1 MKKFYSLLIL
11 FVLFNVW
18 CGASERSLN
27 SVPGY
32 KTFSGINEVPATN
45 IQVVLTNEFTGEVTI
60 TWECIPSTGFLHYIL
75 LRNGVQLAVIPS
87 ALTYSDILPGYGIY
101 TYCIQ
106 AVYTTG
112 PTANAC
118 SDVEWPSPTMVW
130 SPAQL
135 AATVLSGTTENVH
148 LSIGNTGLG
157 TLAYEFPNYI
167 DHSGDSPMAYC
178 PASATDADEFISR
191 VQFGT
196 IDNSSG
202 WSGYSD
208 FTSLST
214 DLARGNTYMVSIT
227 IGPPSYTGDISGLW
241 IDFDHSNT
249 FDAGEFFALTGT
261 SPAINTITIPAS
273 ALSGPTTMRVRTQ
286 FNGTLSPCGT
296 TQYGE
301 VEDYTIN
308 IMQPTFITSVV
319 PASGFVQPSI
329 TNSIYVSFSA
339 VGEFALPGVYT
350 RQLTLNSNDPAHQEV
365 LITAI
370 MTVGAPGYIEG
381 VVTDCITGEPING
394 VSVFA
399 GYTTTMTND
408 TGFYSMALQAG
419 NYNLNFSKTGYQT
432 TMNMGVSVSSFNTTT
447 VNSQMCESPYP
458 PACAYAS
465 VDLDDSV
472 CTVSWCPPAGPY
484 EVLYDDG
491 TPENYAAWE
500 FAGNRYAVKFT
511 PEGYPAT
518 ITGAKFFIA
527 NGPFGTAVGSSFV
540 ALVCKPD
547 AAGMPGQVIDSV
559 PVSVF
564 STGWLSITGMNA
576 TITSGDFFI
585 VMAQSEPAPECPYLG
600 VDETLPTVGKSYS
613 RDLVNGGEWQLS
625 AYQDFMIRAIVSG
638 PGSGNVHQYDLAI
651 IWLGAVNPVTPEN
664 GVYTLINNSIS
675 TTIFTFGGTTWSAPS
690 QGWYAYGIKA
700 IYLNAQASE
709 FVYTNIVAHKLFADL
724 SINAQLECGSIPAG
738 GAIATLTGI
747 YPPFY
752 SLTDTLS
759 SSGSLTFSHIV
770 QGEYTLSVSYLGYE
784 TYTQAVS
791 LYANEVIDTVLLQSR
806 NKPINFKVTNNDLVA
821 TWQAPRGIL
830 LSQNFESS
838 LFPPSGW
845 QSSTQGIMG
854 WYATTNG
861 GSDSLAIPPH
871 TVYAVV
877 NDELGGA
884 ANNGCCDY
892 LITPELD
899 LRGAPDYSL
908 SFNSYFNGL
917 GGQLGFV
924 EMSTDNGTTWNPIF
938 TCYPLGG
945 FWRNQTIDLSA
956 YSGPSGLASV
966 KFAFHANDAGN
977 QASGWAIDDV
987 MVTYGG
993 LQVSGYKVYLD
1004 GTEMGQTTGLTWS
1017 FDPATFNCQ
1026 EYQAAVEAI
1035 YCTGTSEPATY
1046 DFSNGYPYPPANLAA
1061 DTSITA
1067 TSGAVKLSW
1076 QMPLDCLSNAVG
1088 YHIYRNDVFLAQVP
1102 VTDTIY
1108 WDMNL
1113 MPKTYCYDITTVYDL
1128 EPYGF
1133 PAGSTGES
1141 IKTGPACVDIIYGGD
1156 LPFFDDFSGGEFD
1169 TTLWNPGENWLVDE
1183 DSDNPVPAAKFKWD
1197 PLMTDYSSAL
1207 QSTMINIS
1215 EIDTTISFKIYFDYE
1230 IKLEDFAASGNE
1242 KLTVEIW
1249 NGSDWNVAK
1258 EYSNTGSFDWMS
1270 EQLDITAL
1278 AGEQTLMV
1286 RFRANGISSDAIHYW
1301 AVDNVFIHYA
1311 ETNLLPPMNL
1321 VVNPSG
1327 SIGSENHLVWEPP
1340 LTGNTVM
1347 SYILDDNTVE
1357 FSTFYDATG
1366 ECWLGNEFPV
1376 SESGV
1381 LQSVSV
1387 FMEANSGSAIYSIA
1401 IFDQNRDSVYN
1412 SAPFTPVFGEWTDV
1426 ELPFVEFNGPFYV
1439 MLHMVVTNKSD
1450 YLPLDQNGP
1459 NAAACPVWYTD
1470 DLLAWLPLTDL
1481 GFEPSVAFI
1490 RATGITSDKKTSVTF
1505 NPRSSITGSA
1515 TVLPSALV
1523 SSPLNVTTGCDVAHS
1538 IPISDNSETLQGY
1551 DIYRRA
1557 YAVFPP
1563 GQNTA
1568 ASGSWTLINPA
1579 LVVQNEYYDQN
1590 LSNFEYNCY
1599 EYRVTAVYEA
1609 GSSIP
1614 SNREWGCIFTN
1625 LNPLSTGEVSLY
1637 PNPATTFLRIELSGD
1652 VRELQVYNS
1661 LGIMVTAKNIAGET
1675 TVILNTSEYPNGMF
1689 TAKFT
1694 TLDGES
1700 FSRKFV
1706 VLR

>member
-1 MKKFYSLLIL
+1 MKKFYSLSVL
-11 FVLFNVW
+11 FVLFNLW

-45 IQVVLTNEFTGEVTI
+45 IQVVLTDVFTGEVTI

-130 SPAQL
+130 SPSQL
-135 AATVLSGTTENVH
+135 ATTLPPGATAIVA
-148 LSIGNTGLG
+148 LSIGNTGMG
-157 TLAYEFPNYI
+157 TLAYEFPHYV

-178 PASATDADEFISR
+178 AASATDEDEFISR

-202 WSGYSD
+202 WSGYND
-208 FTSLST
+208 FTSM
-214 DLARGNTYMVSIT
+214 NTTLIIGESFPVSVT
-227 IGPPSYTGDISGLW
+227 IGPPSYTGDITGLW
-241 IDFDHSNT
+241 IDFDHSDT

-261 SPAINTITIPAS
+261 SPAIGTVTIPAS

-286 FNGTLSPCGT
+286 FNGTLSPCGI

-308 IMQPTFITSVV
+308 IMQPTFITAVV

-329 TNSIYVSFSA
+329 TTSIYVSFSA

-465 VDLDDSV
+465 VDLDDSA

-484 EVLYDDG
+484 EMLYDDG

-559 PVSVF
+559 PVSVY
-564 STGWLSITGMNA
+564 STGWLSITGMSA

-585 VMAQSEPAPECPYLG
+585 VMVQSEPAPECPYLG

-638 PGSGNVHQYDLAI
+638 PDSSNGYYYELAR

-664 GVYTLINNSIS
+664 GVYTIYNNGLTS
-675 TTIFTFGGTTWSAPS
+675 TTQTEGGTTWSALQ
-690 QGWYAYGIKA
+690 QGWYAYRIRVLHP
-700 IYLNAQASE
+700 ITQAE
-709 FVYTNIVAHKLFADL
+709 FVYTNSVPHKMFADL
-724 SINAQLECGSIPAG
+724 SINAQLECGSVPAG

-759 SSGSLTFSHIV
+759 SAGSFTFSQIV
-770 QGEYTLSVSYLGYE
+770 QGEYTLSVSYPGYE

-854 WYATTNG
+854 WYLTTNG
-861 GSDSLAIPPH
+861 SSDSLVIPAH
-871 TVYAVV
+871 TQYAVV
-877 NDELGGA
+877 NDEVGGA

-908 SFNSYFNGL
+908 SFNSYFNGI

-956 YSGPSGLASV
+956 YSGPAGLASV

-1017 FDPATFNCQ
+1017 FDPATFTCQ

-1035 YCTGTSEPATY
+1035 YCTGISEPATY

-1076 QMPLDCLSNAVG
+1076 QIPMDCLSNSVG
-1088 YHIYRNDVFLAQVP
+1088 YHIYRGDVFIAQVP

-1133 PAGSTGES
+1133 PAGSLGES
-1141 IKTGPACVDIIYGGD
+1141 MKAGPVCVEVIFGGD
-1156 LPFFDDFSGGEFD
+1156 LPFFDDFSGGGFD

-1230 IKLEDFAASGNE
+1230 IKLEDFAASGSE
-1242 KLTVEIW
+1242 KITVEIW
-1249 NGSDWNVAK
+1249 NGSVWNVAK
-1258 EYSNTGSFDWMS
+1258 EYSNTGSFDWMN

-1301 AVDNVFIHYA
+1301 AVDNVDIYS
-1311 ETNLLPPMNL
+1311 EMPMNPPINL
-1321 VVNPSG
+1321 EAKRVGSTDQIRLTWSPPSTSG
-1327 SIGSENHLVWEPP
+1327 GTI
-1340 LTGNTVM
+1340 M
-1347 SYILDDNTVE
+1347 SYILDDNSAENGVCFTSASE
-1357 FSTFYDATG
+1357 G
-1366 ECWLGNEFPV
+1366 WLGNEFPV
-1376 SESGV
+1376 ADEGV
-1381 LQSVSV
+1381 LQSASV
-1387 FMEANSGSAIYSIA
+1387 FLEANGSAIYSFD
-1401 IFDQNRDSVYN
+1401 IFDANQTLVGSSNT
-1412 SAPFTPVFGEWTDV
+1412 FTPLFFQWTTV
-1426 ELPFVEFNGPFYV
+1426 ELPDIEFHGTFYV
-1439 MLHMVVTNKSD
+1439 MLHMVVNSQSD
-1450 YLPLDQNGP
+1450 VLPLDENGP
-1459 NAAACPVWYTD
+1459 YSAE
-1470 DLLAWLPLTDL
+1470 DL
-1481 GFEPSVAFI
+1481 GWYYDGSTFARFSEFGAAPSVTFI
-1490 RATGITSDKKTSVTF
+1490 RATGLVGDKKKNVTF
-1505 NPRSSITGSA
+1505 QPGANRNNYLSPLSGTLSSKPSNITTGSE
-1515 TVLPSALV
+1515 
-1523 SSPLNVTTGCDVAHS
+1523 VAHATLLNDN
-1538 IPISDNSETLQGY
+1538 SDNLIGY
-1551 DIYRRA
+1551 NVYRRYMYKSHENFDTA
-1557 YAVFPP
+1557 NLYDFVKIATTDTTVYIDANLW
-1563 GQNTA
+1563 NT
-1568 ASGSWTLINPA
+1568 GKHCF
-1579 LVVQNEYYDQN
+1579 EYYI
-1590 LSNFEYNCY
+1590 
-1599 EYRVTAVYEA
+1599 TAVYDA
-1609 GSSIP
+1609 GESDH
-1614 SNREWGCIFTN
+1614 SNNAFECFYTDLPPNEEFRIKM
-1625 LNPLSTGEVSLY
+1625 Y
-1637 PNPATTFLRIELSGD
+1637 PNPATTFLRFELSED

-1661 LGIMVTAKNIAGET
+1661 LGIMVIGKNIAGET

-1694 TLDGES
+1694 TLNGET

-1706 VLR
+1706 VVR

>member
-11 FVLFNVW
+11 FVLFNLW

-27 SVPGY
+27 SEPGY

-60 TWECIPSTGFLHYIL
+60 TWQCIPSAGFLHYIL
-75 LRNGVQLAVIPS
+75 SRNGVQLAVIPS
-87 ALTYSDILPGYGIY
+87 ALAYSDILPGYGTY

-112 PTANAC
+112 PTATAC
-118 SDVEWPSPTMVW
+118 NGVEWAFPTMVW

-135 AATVLSGTTENVH
+135 AATVASGATENVH
-148 LSIGNTGLG
+148 LSIGNTGEG
-157 TLAYEFPNYI
+157 ALAFEFPDYT
-167 DHSGDSPMAYC
+167 DHSGDSPLAYC
-178 PASATDADEFISR
+178 PASATDEDEFISR

-202 WSGYSD
+202 WSGYND
-208 FTSLST
+208 FTSM
-214 DLARGNTYMVSIT
+214 NTILVIGESFPIYVT
-227 IGPPSYTGDISGLW
+227 LGPPSYSGDITGLW
-241 IDFDHSNT
+241 IDFDHNNT

-261 SPAINTITIPAS
+261 SPATGTVTVPAT

-296 TQYGE
+296 TQFGE

-308 IMQPTFITSVV
+308 IMQPTFITAVV
-319 PASGFVQPSI
+319 PASGFVGPSI

-339 VGEFALPGVYT
+339 VGEYAMPGVYT
-350 RQLTLNSNDPAHQEV
+350 NQLTLSSNDPAHQEV

-381 VVTDCITGEPING
+381 VVTDCMTGEPING

-399 GYTTTMTND
+399 GYTTAMTND
-408 TGFYSMALQAG
+408 TGFYSMALLAG
-419 NYNLNFSKTGYQT
+419 AYNLTFSKTGYQT
-432 TMNMGVSVSSFNTTT
+432 TMNMGVSVSSFSTTT
-447 VNSQMCESPYP
+447 VNSQMCETPYP

-465 VDLDDSV
+465 VDLDDAV

-484 EVLYDDG
+484 EMLYDDG

-518 ITGAKFFIA
+518 ITGAKFFIGDGP
-527 NGPFGTAVGSSFV
+527 NGNAMGSSFV

-547 AAGMPGQVIDSV
+547 AAGLPGQVIDSV
-559 PVSVF
+559 PVSVY

-585 VMAQSEPAPECPYLG
+585 VMVQSEPAPDCPYLG
-600 VDETLPTVGKSYS
+600 VDETLPTVSNSYS
-613 RDLVNGGEWQLS
+613 MDVVNGGEWQLS

-638 PGSGNVHQYDLAI
+638 PGLGNLNVYSLARI
-651 IWLGAVNPVTPEN
+651 YLGAVNPVTPN
-664 GVYTLINNSIS
+664 YSVFTLYNNNI
-675 TTIFTFGGTTWSAPS
+675 TTTTFSEGGTTWAALP
-690 QGWYAYGIKA
+690 QGWYAYGVRVYYPNGQESA
-700 IYLNAQASE
+700 
-709 FVYTNIVAHKLFADL
+709 FTYTNNVAHKMFADL
-724 SINAQLECGSIPAG
+724 TISAQLECASVPAG

-747 YPPFY
+747 YYPFY

-759 SSGSLTFSHIV
+759 SSGSFTFSQIT
-770 QGEYTLSVSYLGYE
+770 QGEYTLSVSYPGYE

-821 TWQAPRGIL
+821 SWQAPRGIL

-838 LFPPSGW
+838 IFPPSGW

-924 EMSTDNGTTWNPIF
+924 EMSTDNGTTWNPIL
-938 TCYPLGG
+938 TCYSSGG
-945 FWRNQTIDLSA
+945 FWINETIDLSA
-956 YSGPSGLASV
+956 YSGPAGLASV

-1017 FDPATFNCQ
+1017 FDPATFTCQ
-1026 EYQAAVEAI
+1026 DYQAAVEAI

-1046 DFSNGYPYPPANLAA
+1046 DFSNGYPYPPANLEA
-1061 DTSITA
+1061 DTSITSI
-1067 TSGAVKLSW
+1067 SGAVKLSW
-1076 QMPLDCLSNAVG
+1076 QMPMNCLSIGLG
-1088 YHIYRNDVFLAQVP
+1088 YHIYRDDLVIAFVP
-1102 VTDTIY
+1102 ITDTIY

-1113 MPKTYCYDITTVYDL
+1113 MPSTYCYDITFVYDL
-1128 EPYGF
+1128 ELYGF
-1133 PAGSTGES
+1133 PAGSTAES
-1141 IKTGPACVDIIYGGD
+1141 IKTGPACVEIIYGGD
-1156 LPFFDDFSGGEFD
+1156 LPFFDDFSGGGFD

-1215 EIDTTISFKIYFDYE
+1215 EIDTAISFKIYFDYE

-1258 EYSNTGSFDWMS
+1258 EYTNTGSFDWMN

-1301 AVDNVFIHYA
+1301 AVDNVDIYIRVMEPA
-1311 ETNLLPPMNL
+1311 PINL
-1321 VVNPSG
+1321 VANLIPQSGNDIKLTWGPNPG
-1327 SIGSENHLVWEPP
+1327 GG
-1340 LTGNTVM
+1340 TYF
-1347 SYILDDNTVE
+1347 SYVLDDNSAEMGVSFDSSGEYWVGNKFPAQENGVLQLVDVLINASGSTEYSIDV
-1357 FSTFYDATG
+1357 FDANHTLIGSSAPFIPGSGVWTQVALPDIPFNGTFYIMVHMIVAT
-1366 ECWLGNEFPV
+1366 
-1376 SESGV
+1376 ESGV
-1381 LQSVSV
+1381 LS
-1387 FMEANSGSAIYSIA
+1387 
-1401 IFDQNRDSVYN
+1401 
-1412 SAPFTPVFGEWTDV
+1412 
-1426 ELPFVEFNGPFYV
+1426 
-1439 MLHMVVTNKSD
+1439 
-1450 YLPLDQNGP
+1450 LDTNGP
-1459 NAAACPVWYTD
+1459 NAVLNLGWFYNGLGWFKISDVGFAPGVFLLRTTALVGGKKTMAFGSGSPETGYTT
-1470 DLLAWLPLTDL
+1470 PKMVSHVFQNHEV
-1481 GFEPSVAFI
+1481 GSVAELM
-1490 RATGITSDKKTSVTF
+1490 RSTAVVDNTDSVT
-1505 NPRSSITGSA
+1505 GY
-1515 TVLPSALV
+1515 
-1523 SSPLNVTTGCDVAHS
+1523 NV
-1538 IPISDNSETLQGY
+1538 
-1551 DIYRRA
+1551 YRRA
-1557 YAVFPP
+1557 YSSFPA
-1563 GQNTA
+1563 GGNTTMTGEFQKIA
-1568 ASGSWTLINPA
+1568 FVVPA
-1579 LVVQNEYYDQN
+1579 EYIDID
-1590 LSNFEYNCY
+1590 LSNLETNCY
-1599 EYRVTAVYEA
+1599 EYMVTKVYPE
-1609 GSSIP
+1609 GESFP
-1614 SNREWGCIFTN
+1614 SNIDWECIFVGVKPVGRYDVN
-1625 LNPLSTGEVSLY
+1625 LY
-1637 PNPATTFLRIELSGD
+1637 PNPATTFIRIELSGD

-1661 LGIMVTAKNIAGET
+1661 LGILVTAKNIAGET
-1675 TVILNTSEYPNGMF
+1675 TVILNTSGYPNGMF

-1694 TLDGES
+1694 TLNGET

-1706 VLR
+1706 VVR

>member
-1 MKKFYSLLIL
+1 MKKFYSLSVL
-11 FVLFNVW
+11 FVLFTLW
-18 CGASERSLN
+18 CRASENNLYSE
-27 SVPGY
+27 PGHI
-32 KTFSGINEVPATN
+32 TFSGINEVPATN
-45 IQVVLTNEFTGEVTI
+45 IQVVLTDEFTGDVTI
-60 TWECIPSTGFLHYIL
+60 NWECIPSTGFLHYIL
-75 LRNGVQLAVIPS
+75 SRNGVQLAVIPS

-101 TYCIQ
+101 TFCIE

-112 PTANAC
+112 PTASAC
-118 SDVEWPSPTMVW
+118 SNVEWAFPTMNW
-130 SPAQL
+130 SPSQL
-135 AATVLSGTTENVH
+135 AATVASGAIENVH
-148 LSIGNTGLG
+148 LSIGNTGEG
-157 TLAYEFPNYI
+157 ALAFEFPYYV

-178 PASATDADEFISR
+178 LASATDEDEFISR

-202 WSGYSD
+202 WSGYND
-208 FTSLST
+208 FTSM
-214 DLARGNTYMVSIT
+214 NTTLILGESFPVSVT
-227 IGPPSYTGDISGLW
+227 IGPPSYSGDITGLW

-261 SPAINTITIPAS
+261 SPAISTVTVPAT
-273 ALSGPTTMRVRTQ
+273 ALTGPTTMRVRTQ
-286 FNGTLSPCGT
+286 YNGTLSPCGT
-296 TQYGE
+296 TQFGE

-308 IMQPTFITSVV
+308 IMQSTFITAVA
-319 PASGFVQPSI
+319 PASGFVYPSS
-329 TNSIYVSFSA
+329 TQSISVYFSA
-339 VGEFALPGVYT
+339 TGEFAMPGIYT

-381 VVTDCITGEPING
+381 VVTDLVTGEPING
-394 VSVFA
+394 VSIFA

-408 TGFYSMALQAG
+408 TGFYSMALLAG
-419 NYNLNFSKTGYQT
+419 TYNLTFAKTGYQT
-432 TMNMGVSVSSFNTTT
+432 TMNTGIIVSSSGTTN
-447 VNSQMCESPYP
+447 VNAQMCETPYP

-465 VDLDDSV
+465 VDPDDSG

-484 EVLYDDG
+484 EMLYDDG

-500 FAGNRYAVKFT
+500 FAGNSYAVKFT

-518 ITGAKFFIA
+518 ITGAKLFIA
-527 NGPFGTAVGSSFV
+527 DGPNGNAAGSSFV

-559 PVSVF
+559 PVSVY

-585 VMAQSEPAPECPYLG
+585 VMVQSEPAPDCPYLG
-600 VDETLPTVGKSYS
+600 VDETLPTFGKSYS

-638 PGSGNVHQYDLAI
+638 PDSGDENHYELAF
-651 IWLGAVNPVTPEN
+651 IWLGVVNPGTPEN
-664 GVYTLINNSIS
+664 GIYSLLNNSIS
-675 TTIFTFGGTTWSAPS
+675 TTIFTLGGTTWSARP
-690 QGWYAYGIKA
+690 QGWYAFGI
-700 IYLNAQASE
+700 YVLYPQSE

-724 SINAQLECGSIPAG
+724 TINAQLECASVPAG

-747 YPPFY
+747 YYPFY

-759 SSGSLTFSHIV
+759 SSGSFTFSQIV
-770 QGEYTLSVSYLGYE
+770 QGEYTLSVSYPGYE

-821 TWQAPRGIL
+821 SWQAPRGIL

-854 WYATTNG
+854 WYLTTNG
-861 GSDSLAIPPH
+861 TSDSLVIPAH
-871 TVYAVV
+871 TQYAVV

-908 SFNSYFNGL
+908 SFNSYFSGL

-938 TCYPLGG
+938 TCYPSV
-945 FWRNQTIDLSA
+945 WSWINETIDLSA

-1017 FDPATFNCQ
+1017 FDPATLTCQ
-1026 EYQAAVEAI
+1026 DYQAAVEAI
-1035 YCTGTSEPATY
+1035 YCTGTSEPAMC
-1046 DFSNGYPYPPANLAA
+1046 DFSNGYPYPPINLAA

-1067 TSGAVKLSW
+1067 ISGAVKLSW
-1076 QMPLDCLSNAVG
+1076 QMPMDCLSIGVG
-1088 YHIYRNDVFLAQVP
+1088 YHIYRDDLVIAFVP
-1102 VTDTIY
+1102 ITDTIY

-1113 MPKTYCYDITTVYDL
+1113 MPASYCYDITYVFGL

-1141 IKTGPACVDIIYGGD
+1141 IKTGPACVEIIYGGD
-1156 LPFFDDFSGGEFD
+1156 LPFFDDFSGGVFD

-1230 IKLEDFAASGNE
+1230 IKLEDFTASGSE

-1249 NGSDWNVAK
+1249 NGSVWNVAK
-1258 EYSNTGSFDWMS
+1258 EYSNTGSFDWMN

-1286 RFRANGISSDAIHYW
+1286 RFRANGSTSDAIRYW

-1327 SIGSENHLVWEPP
+1327 SIGNENHLIWEPP
-1340 LTGNTVM
+1340 LTGNTAM

-1357 FSTFYDATG
+1357 FSTFYNATG

-1387 FMEANSGSAIYSIA
+1387 FMEDNSGSAIYSIA
-1401 IFDQNRDSVYN
+1401 IFDENRDSVYN
-1412 SAPFTPVFGEWTDV
+1412 SAPFIPVFGEWTDI
-1426 ELPFVEFNGPFYV
+1426 ELPFVEFNGSFYV

-1459 NAAACPVWYTD
+1459 NAPSSLAWYTD
-1470 DLLAWLPLTDL
+1470 DLLAWAQLSDL

-1505 NPRSSITGSA
+1505 NPRPAGTASGIF
-1515 TVLPSALV
+1515 VPSALV
-1523 SSPLNVTTGCDVAHS
+1523 SHPLNVNTGNEVAKS
-1538 IPISDNSETLQGY
+1538 TQLPDNSETLQGY

-1563 GQNTA
+1563 GQNTS

-1579 LVVQNEYYDQN
+1579 LVVQTEYFDQN

-1609 GSSIP
+1609 GASIP
-1614 SNREWGCIFTN
+1614 SSPEWGCIFTN
-1625 LNPLSTGEVSLY
+1625 LDPLFTGEVNLY

-1652 VRELQVYNS
+1652 VSELKVYNS
-1661 LGIMVTAKNIAGET
+1661 LGILVTAKNIAGET
-1675 TVILNTSEYPNGMF
+1675 TVFLNTSEYPTGMF

-1694 TLDGES
+1694 TLNGET

-1706 VLR
+1706 VLK